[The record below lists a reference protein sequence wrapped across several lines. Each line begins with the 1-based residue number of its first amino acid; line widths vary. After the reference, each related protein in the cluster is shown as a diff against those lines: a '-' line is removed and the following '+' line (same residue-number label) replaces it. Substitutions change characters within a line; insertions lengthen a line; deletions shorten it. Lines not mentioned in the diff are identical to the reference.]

1 MRREPGVGAQSP
13 HVGGGHRHDVV
24 AATTSAAVAMKG
36 HGLSSLPPSV
46 GWKPVP
52 VPAGRTAD
60 APCAAFSRGG
70 EAKCPRI
77 LRSPARLDIVPQEP
91 PEFERDVDE
100 DFPSERP
107 TLIED
112 VSSFTPGRTAK
123 VVPRTRPLLT
133 VLTGPEKGAVFS
145 FTTVEATIGRSE
157 DAEISIPDLGL
168 SRIHAKIS
176 RKPGGYYLEDVGSTN
191 GTFVDDVRIDGEVRL
206 HVGSRFRLGQRT
218 VLSLTLHDELEVD
231 AALSMRQA
239 AMRDRLT
246 GIYNRGVFDDRLEAE
261 IAFSARHGSPLSL
274 LLFDVDHFKRFNDTF
289 GHQAGDAVL
298 IAVAEQVQKTVRTE
312 DVLARY
318 GGEEFAVIARDTPS
332 DRALILG
339 ERIRRAIE
347 RAAVEHEGKILAVT
361 ASIGVATLSKQ
372 TPYDQEG
379 LVSAADRSLY
389 DAKQAGRNR
398 VRHVDIA
405 PSVTLRGPTR

>member
-1 MRREPGVGAQSP
+1 MPE
-13 HVGGGHRHDVV
+13 
-24 AATTSAAVAMKG
+24 
-36 HGLSSLPPSV
+36 
-46 GWKPVP
+46 
-52 VPAGRTAD
+52 
-60 APCAAFSRGG
+60 
-70 EAKCPRI
+70 
-77 LRSPARLDIVPQEP
+77 EP
-91 PEFERDVDE
+91 PEIERDVDE
-100 DFPSERP
+100 EFPSERP
-107 TLIED
+107 TIIEE
-112 VSSFTPGRTAK
+112 VNVLALNKTAK

-176 RKPGGYYLEDVGSTN
+176 RKAGGFYLEDAGSTN
-191 GTFVDDVRIDGEVRL
+191 GTFVDDARIDGEVRL
-206 HVGSRFRLGQRT
+206 HVGARFRLGQRT

-261 IAFSARHGSPLSL
+261 VAFSARHGAPLSL
-274 LLFDVDHFKRFNDTF
+274 LLFDVDHFKRFNDQH

-318 GGEEFAVIARDTPS
+318 GGEEFAVIARDTPP

-347 RAAVEHEGKILAVT
+347 RAAVEHEGKMLVVT
-361 ASIGVATLSKQ
+361 ASIGIATMDKERS
-372 TPYDQEG
+372 YDQEG
-379 LVSAADRSLY
+379 LIAAADRSLY

-405 PSVTLRGPTR
+405 PSVTLRGPIR